1 MCVWFLWNVISC
13 LGVLTELGGDPMSK
27 QRLKFNMKVM
37 GVQKE
42 KTKEGSQKEKDGL
55 IKETYKEKF
64 VAPELSMITYFMTKV
79 HIIASTRAQS
89 FNLLPRGQAVWHC
102 QKSVRT
108 PT

>member
-1 MCVWFLWNVISC
+1 MSMA
-13 LGVLTELGGDPMSK
+13 VLTELAGDPMSK

-42 KTKEGSQKEKDGL
+42 KAKEGPQKEKDGL

-79 HIIASTRAQS
+79 RTTASTS
-89 FNLLPRGQAVWHC
+89 GMWHC
-102 QKSVRT
+102 ERSV
-108 PT
+108 